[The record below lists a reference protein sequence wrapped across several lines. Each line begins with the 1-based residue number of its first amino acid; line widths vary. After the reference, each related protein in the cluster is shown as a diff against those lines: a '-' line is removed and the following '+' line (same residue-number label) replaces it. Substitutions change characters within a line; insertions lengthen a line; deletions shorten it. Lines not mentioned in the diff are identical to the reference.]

1 MERTST
7 SHPPLKEETPVVQH
21 EGMTT
26 KEEINLPM
34 ETQENVE
41 ESQLLP
47 PEENLAA
54 PQDEVVIRPF
64 KSIPSS
70 RLRKPR
76 GGRRSWEI

>member
-7 SHPPLKEETPVVQH
+7 SHPLLKEETPVVQT
-21 EGMTT
+21 EELQL
-26 KEEINLPM
+26 KEEIDLPK
-34 ETQENVE
+34 EIQENVE
-41 ESQLLP
+41 ESPLLP
-47 PEENLAA
+47 PEESPAI
-54 PQDEVVIRPF
+54 PQDDVVIRPF